1 MDRHAKP
8 KTFCKQN
15 MTQYFFAL
23 CKSRLQRYHIGQE
36 QGKLS
41 ITDPEKACL
50 QACFVCE
57 GSNFGLT
64 VSKGFL
70 GMDVPS
76 MFIFSAMLA
85 EQSMSRSSDIT
96 RQCL

>member
-57 GSNFGLT
+57 GFNFGLA
-64 VSKGFL
+64 VSKEFPRCGCTQH
-70 GMDVPS
+70 VH
-76 MFIFSAMLA
+76 IFSHAGRTVNEPKL
-85 EQSMSRSSDIT
+85 
-96 RQCL
+96 